1 MSKEEM
7 GKAKGTSA
15 RTLNRLQA
23 AAGGGGGAPRPMGM
37 DRRDVDS
44 GGGDMAPSA

>member
-15 RTLNRLQA
+15 RTLNRLQGLEETER
-23 AAGGGGGAPRPMGM
+23 AGGGGGHGNGSQGFGLG
-37 DRRDVDS
+37 RRGHGS
-44 GGGDMAPSA
+44 

>member
-15 RTLNRLQA
+15 RTLNRLQGLEETER
-23 AAGGGGGAPRPMGM
+23 AGGGGGHGKASQGCAHGR
-37 DRRDVDS
+37 
-44 GGGDMAPSA
+44 GGHGS